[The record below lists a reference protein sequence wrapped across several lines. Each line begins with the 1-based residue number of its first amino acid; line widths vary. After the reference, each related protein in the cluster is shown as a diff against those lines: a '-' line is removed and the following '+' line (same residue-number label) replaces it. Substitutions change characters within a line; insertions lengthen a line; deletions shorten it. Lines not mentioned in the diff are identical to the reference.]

1 MPAEPLAEEYY
12 PLPPRS
18 VVGWI
23 YTKEGLGR
31 EVVHNKDVCYR
42 VIFCFFTCRIKKRM
56 GTGFLI

>member
-23 YTKEGLGR
+23 YTNEGLGR

-42 VIFCFFTCRIKKRM
+42 VFFCFFT
-56 GTGFLI
+56 